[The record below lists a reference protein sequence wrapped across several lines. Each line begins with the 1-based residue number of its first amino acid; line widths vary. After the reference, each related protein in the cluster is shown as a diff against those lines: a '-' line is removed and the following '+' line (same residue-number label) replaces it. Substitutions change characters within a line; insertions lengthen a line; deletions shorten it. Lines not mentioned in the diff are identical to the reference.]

1 MLAFCFTTIFTSAA
15 LLFLIQPM
23 FARMVLP
30 LLGGAPAVW
39 NTAMVF
45 YQAVLLLG
53 YAYAHFVSSRL
64 GVRHHALLHGLVLL
78 VPLCVLPFAIPAGWV
93 PPTQGN
99 PSFWLLMLM
108 AFAVGLP
115 FFAVSTTSPVI
126 QKWFA
131 SSGHRHAKDPYFLY
145 AASNLGSMLALL
157 GYPLVVEPMF
167 TLDQQSRGW
176 MWGYWSF
183 VVLAFGCILWVVK
196 RSPPGLFPEN
206 TVVPISGIGEV
217 ASTKP
222 TAVRRLRWVLL
233 SFVPTS
239 LLLSVTN
246 YLSSEVA
253 VIPLLWIIPLALY
266 LLTFILVFSRCEIL
280 PRRLWSRGLPIVLVP
295 LIMVFNLRLAQPM
308 GWLMLLHLVAFFIA
322 AMLCHSE
329 LAADRPE
336 VDHLTEFY
344 LWLSVGGVL
353 GGIFNA
359 LVAPMIFNS
368 LAEYP
373 LMLVVAY
380 LVGNSVRLAERKL
393 GDWLWPLLLGLV
405 TFGAV
410 LAERSNRI
418 TEGFVVTGLMFGI
431 PSLICFFFSRR
442 PLRFALGMGALF
454 LAGSFYQGERGHV
467 LHAERSFFGVH
478 RVTLDPTGRYHLLAH
493 GATVHGVQSLDLG
506 RRHESLAYYH
516 SSGPGAEVLALY
528 AQDAKKRIGLIGLGV
543 GSLASF
549 AQPGQSWTYFE
560 IDPVVLKLA
569 RDPRYFSFLSDS
581 PADMRVV
588 LGDARLSLTTES
600 DGKFDVFV
608 VDAFSS
614 DAIPVHLVTREAL
627 ALYLR
632 KLAPGGIIAFHISNL
647 HLDLEPVF
655 ASLARDAQLV
665 AMTRDDTVI
674 TQSEVAMGKYP
685 SIWLVM
691 ARSSLDLKQL
701 TQESGWRMSRE
712 NLGQRVWTDDY
723 SNLLGAFRWQ

>member
-1 MLAFCFTTIFTSAA
+1 MIAFCFVTIFTSAA

-45 YQAVLLLG
+45 YQATLLLG
-53 YAYAHFVSSRL
+53 YAYAHFVAARL
-64 GVRHHALLHGLVLL
+64 GARRRAWLHGLVLL
-78 VPLCVLPFAIPAGWV
+78 LPLCVLPFAIPLGWV

-99 PSFWLLMLM
+99 PSLWLLTLM
-108 AFAVGLP
+108 AFVVGLP

-131 SSGHRHAKDPYFLY
+131 GSGHRHAADPYFLY

-157 GYPLVVEPMF
+157 GYPVLVEPLF
-167 TLDQQSRGW
+167 SLEQQSRGW
-176 MWGYWSF
+176 MWGYWAF
-183 VVLAFGCILWVVK
+183 VALAFGCALWFIK
-196 RSPPGLFPEN
+196 HGSPGMPAEKA
-206 TVVPISGIGEV
+206 VAAEAVPQKLV
-217 ASTKP
+217 AG
-222 TAVRRLRWVLL
+222 RRLRWVLL

-239 LLLSVTN
+239 LMLCVTN

-266 LLTFILVFSRCEIL
+266 LLTFILVFSRWEIL
-280 PRRLWSRGLPIVLVP
+280 PRRVWSRGLPMVLVP
-295 LIMVFNLRLAQPM
+295 LTMVFNLQLAQPM

-329 LAADRPE
+329 LAADRPD

-344 LWLSVGGVL
+344 LWMSVGGVL

-359 LVAPMIFNS
+359 LIAPVIFNS
-368 LAEYP
+368 LSEYP
-373 LMLVVAY
+373 LMLVVAC
-380 LVGNSVRLAERKL
+380 LVGNSVRLSQGKRA
-393 GDWLWPLLLGLV
+393 DWLWPLLLGLLSLGV
-405 TFGAV
+405 V
-410 LAERSNRI
+410 LAVRSSRLSAN
-418 TEGFVVTGLMFGI
+418 FFVTGLMFGI
-431 PSLICFFFSRR
+431 PSLICFLFSAR
-442 PLRFALGMGALF
+442 PLRFALGLGALF
-454 LAGSFYQGERGHV
+454 LAGSFYQGEKGHV

-478 RVTLDPTGRYHLLAH
+478 RVTLDPTGGYHLLAH
-493 GATVHGVQSLDLG
+493 GATVHGVQSLDPG

-516 SSGPGAEVLALY
+516 RSGPGAEVLAFY
-528 AQDAKKRIGLIGLGV
+528 GQDAKKKIGLIGLGV

-549 AQPGQSWTYFE
+549 ALPGQSWTYFE
-560 IDPVVLKLA
+560 IDPIVLKLA
-569 RDPRYFSFLSDS
+569 RDPQYFSFLSDS

-600 DGKFDVFV
+600 DGKFDVFI

-627 ALYLR
+627 ALYLK
-632 KLAPGGIIAFHISNL
+632 KLAPGGILAFHISNL

-665 AMTRDDTVI
+665 AMTRDDTGV
-674 TQSEVAMGKYP
+674 TESEGAAGKYP
-685 SIWLVM
+685 SVWLVM
-691 ARSSLDLKQL
+691 ARSSSDLNQLKQD
-701 TQESGWRMSRE
+701 WRWQLSRE
-712 NLGQRVWTDDY
+712 NKGQRVWTDDY

>member
-1 MLAFCFTTIFTSAA
+1 MIAFCFATIFTSAA

-45 YQAVLLLG
+45 YQATLLLG
-53 YAYAHFVSSRL
+53 YAYAHFVSTRL
-64 GVRHHALLHGLVLL
+64 GVRRHALLHGLVLL
-78 VPLCVLPFAIPAGWV
+78 LPLCVLPFAIPSGWV

-108 AFAVGLP
+108 AFVVGLP

-131 SSGHRHAKDPYFLY
+131 SSGHRHAADPYFLY

-157 GYPLVVEPMF
+157 GYPVLVEPSF
-167 TLDQQSRGW
+167 SLIQQSRGW
-176 MWGYWSF
+176 MWGYWTF
-183 VVLAFGCILWVVK
+183 VALAFGCILWVVK
-196 RSPPGLFPEN
+196 RSSPGIPSEKAAAPA
-206 TVVPISGIGEV
+206 TVAGAVPKKLAAG
-217 ASTKP
+217 
-222 TAVRRLRWVLL
+222 RRLRWVLL
-233 SFVPTS
+233 SFVPSS
-239 LLLSVTN
+239 LLLCVTN

-266 LLTFILVFSRCEIL
+266 LLTFILVFSRWEFL
-280 PRRLWSRGLPIVLVP
+280 PRRVWSRGLPMVLVP
-295 LIMVFNLRLAQPM
+295 LTMVFNLQLAQPM

-329 LAADRPE
+329 LAADRPD

-344 LWLSVGGVL
+344 LWMSVGGVL

-359 LVAPMIFNS
+359 LIAPVIFNS

-373 LMLVVAY
+373 LMLVVAC
-380 LVGNSVRLAERKL
+380 LVGNSVQLSRGKLA
-393 GDWLWPLLLGLV
+393 DWLWPLLLGLL

-410 LAERSNRI
+410 LAARSARLS
-418 TEGFVVTGLMFGI
+418 ESFFVTGLMFGI
-431 PSLICFFFSRR
+431 PSLICFFFSAR

-454 LAGSFYQGERGHV
+454 LAGSFYQGERGHI

-493 GATVHGVQSLDLG
+493 GATVHGVQSLDPS

-516 SSGPGAEVLALY
+516 RSGPGAEVLALY
-528 AQDAKKRIGLIGLGV
+528 GRDARKKIGLIGLGV

-560 IDPVVLKLA
+560 IDPIVLKLA

-588 LGDARLSLTTES
+588 LGDARLSLVAEL
-600 DGKFDVFV
+600 DGRFDVFI

-627 ALYLR
+627 ALYLK
-632 KLAPGGIIAFHISNL
+632 KLAPGGVLAFHISNL

-665 AMTRDDTVI
+665 AMTRDDTGV
-674 TQSEVAMGKYP
+674 TEPEAATGKYP
-685 SIWLVM
+685 SVWLVM
-691 ARSSLDLKQL
+691 ARSSSDLGSLKKDLRWL
-701 TQESGWRMSRE
+701 TCRE
-712 NLGQRVWTDDY
+712 VKGQRVWTDDY